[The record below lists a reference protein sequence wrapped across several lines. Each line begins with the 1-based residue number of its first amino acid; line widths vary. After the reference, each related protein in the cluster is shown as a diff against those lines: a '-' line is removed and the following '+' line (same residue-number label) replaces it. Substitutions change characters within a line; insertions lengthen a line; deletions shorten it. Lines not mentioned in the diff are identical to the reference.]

1 MNQTDTL
8 LTVKETAAY
17 LKLNPLTVYDYIR
30 SGKLKAIKFG
40 RNVRILREDLDRFV
54 TAHKTLGGAFV

>member
-30 SGKLKAIKFG
+30 LGKLKAIKFG
-40 RNVRILREDLDRFV
+40 RNVRILAADLETFV
-54 TAHKTLGGAFV
+54 NAHKTGGYEL